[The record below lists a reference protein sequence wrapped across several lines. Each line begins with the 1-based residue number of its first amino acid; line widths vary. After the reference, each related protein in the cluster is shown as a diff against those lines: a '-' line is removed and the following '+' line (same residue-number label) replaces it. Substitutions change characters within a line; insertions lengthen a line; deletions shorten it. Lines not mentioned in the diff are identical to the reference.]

1 MQDTHF
7 LRPALTKHIIQR
19 LQRGESLNLFGK
31 PGIGKTRILD
41 DIHDSAEPDKTFVII
56 VPFHGYQHSYQGF
69 CEAIWKSVNQKTTA
83 PTNLNEI
90 IEALK
95 QSKKQIFLFIDDFDY
110 FFENP
115 KLDPKYDLRFIDALN
130 AIRNTSGVS
139 LLAVTEVPVSNRI
152 IIMNQESFTS
162 TLNLTPVE
170 ISKIPFLEI
179 QAELN
184 RIFNGVLKD
193 EQIVFL
199 TSHLNEH
206 ENAYGILKYYEP
218 KILGNEDIQLKFEDR
233 LKKWLKM
240 FEQGKHELL
249 MKKAVKSLDKLEGW
263 ALYFSRLRKLIP
275 FESLW
280 NGLKK
285 VGGLL
290 MIWKKGN

>member
-1 MQDTHF
+1 MQDTNF

-19 LQRGESLNLFGK
+19 LQRGESLNLFGI
-31 PGIGKTRILD
+31 PGIGKTRMIE
-41 DIHDSAEPDKTFVII
+41 DIRDAALDKTFVMI

-139 LLAVTEVPVSNRI
+139 LLAVTQAPVSNRI

-162 TLNLTPVE
+162 TLNLMPVE

-184 RIFNGVLKD
+184 RIFNGVLND

-206 ENAYGILKYYEP
+206 ENAYGILKYYET
-218 KILGNEDIQLKFEDR
+218 KILGNEDIQCSFQDR
-233 LKKWLKM
+233 LQRWKTQRRINILKEMFKYLKKI
-240 FEQGKHELL
+240 ET
-249 MKKAVKSLDKLEGW
+249 W
-263 ALYFSRLRKLIP
+263 ALFLKEARKLIP
-275 FESLW
+275 FVESLLAL
-280 NGLKK
+280 LKK
-285 VGGLL
+285 
-290 MIWKKGN
+290 IARWCKFIS